1 MARLFFLTLFI
12 SYCAAQ
18 SCSQEIPALQTLAAF
33 STVPPSFMERQ
44 HSLLPGSIWGS
55 LQAPYP
61 TNSFFTNIG
70 LNATYFPIAPYP
82 YHIKL
87 DDSGVTI
94 SFSQW
99 KSVTRSYIT
108 TPFIGNLIMSAS
120 ESSSMH
126 INSYDQLSVT
136 LKWEQIGGSGSLLSP
151 IVRGSPYIT
160 MIYNSMTPVLLSS
173 HALLTVNGNGGSGPF
188 NGTEFSVFINNG
200 QTWKI
205 YSLNGTP
212 VTFYKRNNQLV
223 SDTPFTGVLRAAIL
237 LRQSDEQILG
247 SSSQV
252 YPIGAGISYNFQDDL
267 ATIRFNWKTAGGCA
281 DFLLMAALPHHMDSL
296 DASLVEVTNVT
307 YSSIK
312 GTMTGIIGGTWTLK
326 EQLTS
331 IKWFSPN
338 GIPDDKRAMIQA
350 ALQQEKGRRN
360 YVGDPYTAG
369 KVLASM
375 ARLAL
380 VADELGDTQ
389 SATSIRENLKED
401 LEPWLL
407 GTNWNALRYE
417 TAWGG
422 LCSSLG
428 LTDMNADYGQ
438 GWYNDHHFHYG
449 YMIYAA
455 AVIGKEDSAWVNLR
469 RSAIMDIVRDFAN
482 PSSQDPHFPIT
493 RNKDW
498 FDGHSWASGL
508 FPFGDSKNQE
518 STSESVNAY
527 YGVYLLGESL
537 GDTQLR
543 DWGRML
549 LATEIRSVHKYW
561 QITEDS
567 QIYGA
572 PFKDNKIV
580 GVLWSTKVDYATFFG
595 GNIEYIHCIQM
606 MPFTPITEQ
615 LLPAAWVE
623 EEYPVLSTVL
633 TRPNN
638 TISEAWKGYVFMDH
652 AIIDKEAA
660 WTEANTLQWY
670 DNGNSKTNTLYWV
683 ASRPSATKKRMNLN

>member
-1 MARLFFLTLFI
+1 
-12 SYCAAQ
+12 
-18 SCSQEIPALQTLAAF
+18 
-33 STVPPSFMERQ
+33 
-44 HSLLPGSIWGS
+44 
-55 LQAPYP
+55 
-61 TNSFFTNIG
+61 
-70 LNATYFPIAPYP
+70 
-82 YHIKL
+82 
-87 DDSGVTI
+87 
-94 SFSQW
+94 
-99 KSVTRSYIT
+99 
-108 TPFIGNLIMSAS
+108 
-120 ESSSMH
+120 
-126 INSYDQLSVT
+126 
-136 LKWEQIGGSGSLLSP
+136 
-151 IVRGSPYIT
+151 
-160 MIYNSMTPVLLSS
+160 
-173 HALLTVNGNGGSGPF
+173 
-188 NGTEFSVFINNG
+188 
-200 QTWKI
+200 
-205 YSLNGTP
+205 
-212 VTFYKRNNQLV
+212 
-223 SDTPFTGVLRAAIL
+223 
-237 LRQSDEQILG
+237 
-247 SSSQV
+247 
-252 YPIGAGISYNFQDDL
+252 
-267 ATIRFNWKTAGGCA
+267 
-281 DFLLMAALPHHMDSL
+281 MDSI
-296 DASLVEVTNVT
+296 DASLLHVTNMT

-312 GTMTGIIGGTWTLK
+312 GTMTAVIGSSWSLK
-326 EQLTS
+326 EHLTP
-331 IKWFSPN
+331 IKWFSPS
-338 GIPDDKRAMIQA
+338 GIPITKRADIQA

-380 VADELGDTQ
+380 IADELGDNQTA
-389 SATSIRENLKED
+389 SSIRQNLKDD
-401 LEPWLL
+401 LDPWLL

-417 TAWGG
+417 SAWGG

-455 AVIGKEDSAWVNLR
+455 AVIGKEDKVWINQR
-469 RSAIMDIVRDFAN
+469 RSALMDIVRDYAN
-482 PSSQDPHFPIT
+482 PSSQDPHFPVT

-537 GDTQLR
+537 GDSQLR

-561 QITEDS
+561 QITSDS

-623 EEYPVLSTVL
+623 EEYPVLSTVF
-633 TRPNN
+633 TRNE
-638 TISEAWKGYVFMDH
+638 TISEAWKGYVYMDH
-652 AIIDKEAA
+652 AIIDKETA
-660 WTEANTLQWY
+660 WTEVKSLQWY
-670 DNGNSKTNTLYWV
+670 DNGNSKTNALYWV
-683 ASRPSATKKRMNLN
+683 ASRPSNTKKRMNLN